1 MRNHLLIGAAVA
13 AFVIPAAASAQQ
25 ITSGIVG
32 TVTDESGNPLAGAE
46 VVITD
51 TRTGASRTVTTG
63 TDGGFNASG
72 LVTGGP
78 YTVAATA
85 AGFEGQTVQDI
96 NTTVSGNTSLSF
108 ALSAGG
114 GEIVVTGSR
123 VRATQLATGPGQSFS
138 AEVISA
144 LPSFDRDIRDI
155 LRVDPRV
162 SLERNLESDRV
173 SCLGGNDR
181 ANAFTVDGISQG
193 DNYGLTD
200 TPFSS
205 RSGSPIPFGA
215 VRETSVEFAPFSVEY
230 GQFTGCAINLVTKSG
245 SNQFHGDAFFQYG
258 DTSLAG
264 DRVAGR
270 PAKAAADDIRYGGS
284 LGGPIWK
291 DRLFFFGAYEHSEVT
306 FPQDDGPSGGGFP
319 NERAFLTVAQ
329 FNEISDVLRTV
340 YGRDTMGIVRDR
352 KAVTDRYFGRLDFY
366 ITDDHRLEGTYQRTE
381 ENQVRADDF
390 SGSNITGFDNFQNS
404 GSTADYASVRLY
416 SNWTDKF
423 STEIRYSRSEIT
435 DAQNPVGGGE
445 AQDANPLP
453 RIVVGTQNQTSPGVF
468 SRGLFISGPGFSR
481 SANDLYTT
489 VDQYKLKGTL
499 TAGAHK
505 IMVGAELNTV
515 NFDNLFVQNATGTL
529 YFANVQALRDGRINT
544 GTSTSVTTAADVIA
558 GTTIGA
564 EGSFTRD
571 GNVNTARAK
580 FNRSLY
586 SAYIQDVW
594 QATDALELTLG
605 VRTDWYDGGH
615 PNLNPNFQRRYGFSN
630 VTGFSNLDPVV
641 LPRFAFNYDA
651 GDLGFM
657 SRARVKGGVGI
668 FSGGDP
674 GVWFGNAFQNDGF
687 GFASGN
693 TTDAPC
699 VNTAANPIVVVSG
712 GRFTGLPSCF
722 RTAAQNRAGAGLGD
736 TQSIDPDI
744 EIPTVVRANLGF
756 EAQTAGSGFFGGWNV
771 NLDYIYSRY
780 RKALTLV
787 DLSQTIDIRR
797 GLNGYTIDG
806 NPIFAAIDP
815 TVAGCSARLV
825 QDGVNIQWSG
835 VTTACFSTSRDDELQ
850 LTNGRDYESHIASIV
865 LSKNFEGG
873 LFTEGGRSFVNFGY
887 AYTDAQDRRNMF
899 NSTAG
904 SNYDNTAATSL
915 QDPPASRGFYETR
928 HNFTLSANLTE
939 KFFGE
944 EDTSLGFTF
953 IARSGRP
960 YSLTFGGSGG
970 FFDSASGFDNRLLYI
985 PNGPSDP
992 NVVYRDTVV
1001 SGATTRTAAQNQT
1014 DFLNY
1019 IEGLD
1024 CANEARGRVI
1034 DRNTCLNDWYFD
1046 LDLNFSQTVPGPF
1059 RGDSLKF
1066 TVTVDNFLN
1075 MLDQNWNTF
1084 RKRQFASLINVV
1096 GTPTGTSGANL
1107 GPVDSQGRYII
1118 NSFAPDDTRDL
1129 VTSASLWRLKVG
1141 VSYRF

>member
-46 VVITD
+46 VVVTD
-51 TRTGASRTVTTG
+51 TRTGASRTVTTSG
-63 TDGGFNASG
+63 DGGFNASG

-78 YTVAATA
+78 YTVTA
-85 AGFEGQTVQDI
+85 NAVGFEGQSVQNI
-96 NTTVSGNTSLSF
+96 TTTVSGNTSLSF
-108 ALSAGG
+108 ALATGG

-245 SNQFHGDAFFQYG
+245 SNEFHGDAFFQYG

-270 PAKAAADDIRYGGS
+270 PGKAAADDIRYGGS

-306 FPQDDGPSGGGFP
+306 FSQDDGPSGGGFP

-329 FNEISDVLRTV
+329 FNEISEVLRTV
-340 YGRDTMGIVRDR
+340 YGRDTLGIVRDR
-352 KAVTDRYFGRLDFY
+352 QAVTDRYFGRLDFY

-435 DAQNPVGGGE
+435 DAQDPVGGGE

-453 RIVVGTQNQTSPGVF
+453 RIVVGTQNGSSQ
-468 SRGLFISGPGFSR
+468 GLFISGPGFSR
-481 SANDLYTT
+481 AANDLYTT
-489 VDQYKLKGTL
+489 IDQYKFKGTL
-499 TAGAHK
+499 SAGAHK

-544 GTSTSVTTAADVIA
+544 GTNTGVTTASNVINGA
-558 GTTIGA
+558 TPGQGTIGA

-580 FNRSLY
+580 FSRSLY

-594 QATDALELTLG
+594 QATDSLELTLG

-615 PNLNPNFQRRYGFSN
+615 PNLNSNFQRRYGFSN

-722 RTAAQNRAGAGLGD
+722 RTAAQNRAAAGLGD

-806 NPIFAAIDP
+806 KPIFAAIDP
-815 TVAGCSARLV
+815 TVTGCSARLV

-835 VTTACFSTSRDDELQ
+835 VTAACFNTSRDDELQ

-865 LSKNFEGG
+865 LSKNFDGG

-915 QDPPASRGFYETR
+915 QDPPVSRGFYETR

-939 KFFGE
+939 KFFGD

-985 PNGPSDP
+985 PTGISDP
-992 NVVYRDTVV
+992 NL
-1001 SGATTRTAAQNQT
+1001 SPSSNTTAVESFVKYVN
-1014 DFLNY
+1014 
-1019 IEGLD
+1019 GLE
-1024 CANEARGRVI
+1024 CAREAKGRVI
-1034 DRNTCLNDWYFD
+1034 DRNTCLNDWYYD

-1075 MLDQNWNTF
+1075 LLDQNWNTF

-1096 GTPTGTSGANL
+1096 TPASV
-1107 GPVDSQGRYII
+1107 PVDAQGRYII
-1118 NSFAPDDTRDL
+1118 NTYAPDDTRDL

>member
-1 MRNHLLIGAAVA
+1 MRNHLLFGAAVA
-13 AFVIPAAASAQQ
+13 ALAIPAAAGAQQ
-25 ITSGIVG
+25 ITSGISG
-32 TVTDESGNPLAGAE
+32 TVTDESGNALAGAE

-51 TRTGASRTVTTG
+51 TRTGASRTLVTG
-63 TDGGFNASG
+63 ADGGFGASG

-78 YTVAATA
+78 YTVAASA
-85 AGFEGQTVQDI
+85 DGFEGQTVENI
-96 NTTVSGNTSLSF
+96 NTTISGTTSLSF
-108 ALSAGG
+108 TLASGA
-114 GEIVVTGSR
+114 GEIVVTGAR
-123 VRATQLATGPGQSFS
+123 VRATQLATGPGQSFG
-138 AEVISA
+138 AAVIEA

-245 SNQFHGDAFFQYG
+245 SNQFHGDAFFTYG

-270 PAKAAADDIRYGGS
+270 PAVAAKDDIRYGGS
-284 LGGPIWK
+284 LGGPILK

-306 FPQDDGPSGGGFP
+306 FAQDDGPTNGGFP

-340 YGRDTMGIVRDR
+340 YGREVGGIVQSRP
-352 KAVTDRYFGRLDFY
+352 AVTDRYFGRLDFY

-381 ENQVRADDF
+381 ENQVKADDF
-390 SGSNITGFDNFQNS
+390 SGSSNITGSDNFQNS
-404 GSTADYASVRLY
+404 GSKADYASIRLY
-416 SNWTDKF
+416 SNWSDKF
-423 STEIRYSRSEIT
+423 STELRYSRSEIT
-435 DAQNPVGGGE
+435 DAQDPIGGGE
-445 AQDANPLP
+445 AQSANPIP
-453 RIVVGTQNQTSPGVF
+453 RIVVGVQNETSPGVF

-481 SANDLYTT
+481 SANDLNTK
-489 VDQYKLKGTL
+489 VDQYKLKATIDG
-499 TAGAHK
+499 GAHK
-505 IMVGAELNTV
+505 IMFGAELNTV

-529 YFANVQALRDGRINT
+529 YFSSVGRLRDGLLNT

-564 EGSFTRD
+564 EGAFTRD

-580 FNRSLY
+580 FDRSLY
-586 SAYIQDVW
+586 SAYVQDVW
-594 QATDALELTLG
+594 QASDALELTGG
-605 VRTDWYDGGH
+605 VRVDWYDGGH
-615 PNLNPNFQRRYGFSN
+615 PELNPNFVERYGFSN

-641 LPRFAFNYDA
+641 LPRLAFNYDL
-651 GDLGFM
+651 GSFGFM
-657 SRARVKGGVGI
+657 DRARIKGGVGI

-674 GVWFGNAFQNDGF
+674 GVWFGNAFQNNGF
-687 GFASGN
+687 GFATGN
-693 TTDAPC
+693 TNDAPC
-699 VNTAANPIVVVSG
+699 PGGQIDVVTG
-712 GRFTGLPSCF
+712 GTFTGLPACF
-722 RTAAQNRAGAGLGD
+722 QTAAQNRAGAGLGD
-736 TQSIDPDI
+736 TQSIDPNI
-744 EIPTVVRANLGF
+744 EIPTVLRANLGF
-756 EAQTAGSGFFGGWNV
+756 EAQFGGTGFFGGWNL

-780 RKALTLV
+780 RKALTVV

-806 NPIFAAIDP
+806 NPIFGAIDP
-815 TVAGCSARLV
+815 TVAGCNANLV
-825 QDGVNIQWSG
+825 RGGVDIQWAN
-835 VTTACFSTSRDDELQ
+835 VTSACFSTSRDDELQ
-850 LTNGRDYESHIASIV
+850 LTNGRGYESHIASLV
-865 LSKNFEGG
+865 LSKQFERG
-873 LFTEGGRSFVNFGY
+873 LFTEGGRSFVNIGY

-904 SNYDNTAATSL
+904 SNYDNLAATSL
-915 QDPPASRGFYETR
+915 QDPAASRGFYETR
-928 HNFTLSANLTE
+928 HNFTLAANLTE
-939 KFFGE
+939 KFFGD

-985 PNGPSDP
+985 PTGVNDP
-992 NVVYRDTVV
+992 NLAPTSNATAV
-1001 SGATTRTAAQNQT
+1001 SNFVKYV
-1014 DFLNY
+1014 D
-1019 IEGLD
+1019 GLE
-1024 CANEARGRVI
+1024 CAREAKGRVI
-1034 DRNTCLNDWYFD
+1034 ERNTCLNDWYFD

-1059 RGDSLKF
+1059 KGDSLKF

-1075 MLDQNWNTF
+1075 LLDENWNTF
-1084 RKRQFASLINVV
+1084 RKRQFAGLINVV
-1096 GTPTGTSGANL
+1096 SPPSGS
-1107 GPVDSQGRYII
+1107 PVDAQGRYII
-1118 NSFAPDDTRDL
+1118 NSFSPDDTRDL

>member
-1 MRNHLLIGAAVA
+1 MRNHLLFGAAVA
-13 AFVIPAAASAQQ
+13 ALSIPAAASAQQ

-32 TVTDESGNPLAGAE
+32 TVTDENGAPLAGAE

-51 TRTGASRTVTTG
+51 NRTGAERTLTTG
-63 TDGGFNASG
+63 SDGGFNASG

-78 YTVAATA
+78 YTIATTA
-85 AGFEGQTVQDI
+85 AGYEGQTVENI
-96 NTTVSGNTSLSF
+96 TTTLQGNTSLTF
-108 ALSAGG
+108 ALASGG

-138 AEVISA
+138 AEVIEA

-230 GQFTGCAINLVTKSG
+230 GAFTGCAINLVSKSG
-245 SNQFHGDAFFQYG
+245 TNQFHGDVFATYG
-258 DTSLAG
+258 DTKLAG
-264 DRVAGR
+264 DRVGGR
-270 PAKAAADDIRYGGS
+270 PGKAAADDIRYGGS

-306 FPQDDGPSGGGFP
+306 FAQDDGPSGGGFA

-329 FNEISDVLRTV
+329 FNEISDVLKTV
-340 YGRDTMGIVRDR
+340 YGRDTMGIVQDR

-366 ITDDHRLEGTYQRTE
+366 INDNHRLEATYQRTE
-381 ENQVRADDF
+381 ENQVKADDF
-390 SGSNITGFDNFQNS
+390 SGSTNITGRDNFQNS

-416 SNWTDKF
+416 STWSDTF
-423 STEIRYSRSEIT
+423 ATELRYSRSEIT
-435 DAQNPVGGGE
+435 DIQGPVGGGE
-445 AQDANPLP
+445 AQDGNPLP
-453 RIVVGTQNQTSPGVF
+453 RFVIGTQNGSSQ
-468 SRGLFISGPGFSR
+468 GLFISGPGFSR
-481 SANDLYTT
+481 GANDLYTT
-489 VDQYKLKGTL
+489 IDQYKAKATIS
-499 TAGAHK
+499 AGAHS
-505 IMVGAELNTV
+505 IMIGAEMNTV

-529 YFANVQALRDGRINT
+529 YFRDVNALRNGTINT
-544 GTSTSVTTAADVIA
+544 GSGTGVTTARDVIA

-564 EGSFTRD
+564 EGSYTRD
-571 GNVNTARAK
+571 GNINTARAK
-580 FNRSLY
+580 FDRTIY
-586 SAYIQDVW
+586 TAYIQDVF
-594 QATDALELTLG
+594 QASDRLELTGG
-605 VRTDWYDGGH
+605 VRIDWYDGGH
-615 PNLNPNFQRRYGFSN
+615 PNLNPNFTTRYRFSN
-630 VTGFSNLDPVV
+630 TTGFSNLDPVL
-641 LPRFAFNYDA
+641 LPRLAFNYDL
-651 GDLGFM
+651 GDVGFM
-657 SRARVKGGVGI
+657 SRARLKGGVGL

-693 TTDAPC
+693 TNDAPC
-699 VNTAANPIVVVSG
+699 VNPITVVSG

-722 RTAAQNRAGAGLGD
+722 QTAARNRAAAGLGD

-744 EIPTVVRANLGF
+744 SIPTVIRANIGF
-756 EAQTAGSGFFGGWNV
+756 EAQLGSGGGLFSGWNL
-771 NLDYIYSRY
+771 NLDYIYSKY

-806 NPIFAAIDP
+806 KPIFAAIDP
-815 TVAGCSARLV
+815 TVAGCSAVLAR
-825 QDGVNIQWSG
+825 DGVNIAWNN
-835 VTTACFSTSRDDELQ
+835 VTAPCFNTQRDDELQ
-850 LTNGRDYESHIASIV
+850 LTNGRGYDSHIASIV
-865 LSKNFEGG
+865 LSKTFDGG
-873 LFTEGGRSFVNFGY
+873 FFTQGGRSFLNFGY
-887 AYTDAQDRRNMF
+887 AYTDAKDRRNMF

-904 SNYDNTAATSL
+904 SNYDQTAATSL
-915 QDPPASRGFYETR
+915 QDPAVSRGFYETR
-928 HNFTLSANLTE
+928 HNFTLAANLTE
-939 KFFGE
+939 KFFGD
-944 EDTSLGFTF
+944 EDTNLGFTF

-1001 SGATTRTAAQNQT
+1001 NNVVTRTAAQNQT

-1019 IEGLD
+1019 VDNLD
-1024 CANEARGRVI
+1024 CAKEAKGRVI
-1034 DRNTCLNDWYFD
+1034 ERNTCSNDWYFD
-1046 LDLNFSQTVPGPF
+1046 LDVNFSQTVPGPF
-1059 RGDSLKF
+1059 KGDSLKF

-1075 MLDQNWNTF
+1075 LLDQNWNTF

-1096 GTPTGTSGANL
+1096 GTTTGTSGAGV
-1107 GPVDSQGRYII
+1107 GPVDSSGRYII

-1141 VSYRF
+1141 VSYKF